1 MLESNIHLH
10 ILLHYQGKQE
20 VLIENELKEC
30 YYNASS
36 ISSLIKIFIN
46 IQDNDEISQPDAL
59 SLLYNIDDKISEL
72 KNKLAKLS
80 END

>member
-1 MLESNIHLH
+1 MLM
-10 ILLHYQGKQE
+10 
-20 VLIENELKEC
+20 ENEIKEC
-30 YYNASS
+30 YYNVSS

-46 IQDNDEISQPDAL
+46 IQDNDEISQPEAL